1 MLSVKNLVFRRCKP
15 DADLDV
21 RFNSWLCLVISR
33 KSACFCFLICIYKG
47 SYLVRFTEVRGRDV
61 KKLLYYV
68 QLIKN

>member
-1 MLSVKNLVFRRCKP
+1 MLSVKDLVFRRCKP

-21 RFNSWLCLVISR
+21 RFKSWLCLIMSR
-33 KSACFCFLICIYKG
+33 KYASFCFLICVYKG
-47 SYLVRFTEVRGRDV
+47 SYLVKFTEVRGRDV